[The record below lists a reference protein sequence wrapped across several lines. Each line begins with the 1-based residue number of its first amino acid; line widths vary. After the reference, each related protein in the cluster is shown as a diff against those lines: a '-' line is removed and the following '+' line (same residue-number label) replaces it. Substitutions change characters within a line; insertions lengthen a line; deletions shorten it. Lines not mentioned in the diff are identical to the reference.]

1 MEMSLKQLI
10 LMLLTV
16 TATAMMIPGQTA
28 ICLDYQQKTEEVP
41 SGSNLILNCCL
52 NTEHNERYRITWYFN
67 HHGPSVTNSTE
78 LTSKVTNKYQNSSMD
93 EDNRTHTLSNVNRNH
108 SGWYFC
114 KVTTEIPS
122 LTEIHSNG
130 TEVNVS
136 DSEVTTYP
144 SNVTNIEGQ
153 TFPPADPPALSDN
166 WWIWVVLGASSF
178 ILFILTVTCVLH
190 SRRQESREEPIY
202 ANTPNKQ
209 PSPRPSMSAAAVSL
223 KAASSF
229 QDLRAPSPASRYDE
243 GKRRYRH

>member
-28 ICLDYQQKTEEVP
+28 ICLDNQQKTKEVP

-52 NTEHNERYRITWYFN
+52 NTEQYERYRITWYFN
-67 HHGPSVTNSTE
+67 HHGPSMTNS
-78 LTSKVTNKYQNSSMD
+78 SKLISKITNKSQNSSK
-93 EDNRTHTLSNVNRNH
+93 EEHQDNRTHTLSNVNGNH

-114 KVTTEIPS
+114 KVTIEIPN
-122 LTEIHSNG
+122 LTENCSSG
-130 TEVNVS
+130 TEVNV
-136 DSEVTTYP
+136 YP
-144 SNVTNIEGQ
+144 S
-153 TFPPADPPALSDN
+153 ALSDN

-178 ILFILTVTCVLH
+178 ILFILTVTCVLL
-190 SRRQESREEPIY
+190 SRRQENREEPIY

>member
-16 TATAMMIPGQTA
+16 AATAMVISGQTA
-28 ICLDYQQKTEEVP
+28 VFLNETRTVRVP
-41 SGSNLILNCCL
+41 SGSDLALYCFL
-52 NTEHNERYRITWYFN
+52 DTEKYERYRIFWYSN
-67 HHGPSVTNSTE
+67 KSEKSESSSNESICHKIINKPANKTE
-78 LTSKVTNKYQNSSMD
+78 NEDSKCI
-93 EDNRTHTLSNVNRNH
+93 LSNVNTNH

-122 LTEIHSNG
+122 LTEIRSSG

-144 SNVTNIEGQ
+144 SNVTNIKGQ

-178 ILFILTVTCVLH
+178 ILFILTVTCVLL
-190 SRRQESREEPIY
+190 SRRQENREEPIY

-229 QDLRAPSPASRYDE
+229 QDPRTPSPASRYDE

>member
-28 ICLDYQQKTEEVP
+28 ICLDNQQKTEEVP

-67 HHGPSVTNSTE
+67 HHGPSVTNSTR
-78 LTSKVTNKYQNSSMD
+78 LTTKINNKYQNSSMD

-114 KVTTEIPS
+114 KVTVEIPS
-122 LTEIHSNG
+122 LRENCSNG
-130 TEVNVS
+130 TEVIV
-136 DSEVTTYP
+136 Y
-144 SNVTNIEGQ
+144 
-153 TFPPADPPALSDN
+153 PPALSDN
-166 WWIWVVLGASSF
+166 WWIWVVLGASAF

>member
-28 ICLDYQQKTEEVP
+28 ICLDNQQKTEEVP

-67 HHGPSVTNSTE
+67 HHGPSVTNSTR
-78 LTSKVTNKYQNSSMD
+78 LTTKINNKYQNSSMD

-114 KVTTEIPS
+114 KVTVEIPS
-122 LTEIHSNG
+122 LRENCSNG
-130 TEVNVS
+130 TEVIV
-136 DSEVTTYP
+136 Y
-144 SNVTNIEGQ
+144 
-153 TFPPADPPALSDN
+153 PPALSDN

-243 GKRRYRH
+243 GKRRYKH

>member
-1 MEMSLKQLI
+1 MSPPSPGVWCISTAELV
-10 LMLLTV
+10 LMLPESNASSDGHQPPTPLGRSKRGACGTGGFWV
-16 TATAMMIPGQTA
+16 VMFWWRGKSGFVFNKSISDCENIFTN
-28 ICLDYQQKTEEVP
+28 KTEQD
-41 SGSNLILNCCL
+41 SRKTCI
-52 NTEHNERYRITWYFN
+52 
-67 HHGPSVTNSTE
+67 
-78 LTSKVTNKYQNSSMD
+78 
-93 EDNRTHTLSNVNRNH
+93 LSNVNTNH

-130 TEVNVS
+130 TEVNVW
-136 DSEVTTYP
+136 
-144 SNVTNIEGQ
+144 Q

-178 ILFILTVTCVLH
+178 ILFILTVTCVLL
-190 SRRQESREEPIY
+190 SRRQENREEPIY

-229 QDLRAPSPASRYDE
+229 QDPRTPSPASRYDE